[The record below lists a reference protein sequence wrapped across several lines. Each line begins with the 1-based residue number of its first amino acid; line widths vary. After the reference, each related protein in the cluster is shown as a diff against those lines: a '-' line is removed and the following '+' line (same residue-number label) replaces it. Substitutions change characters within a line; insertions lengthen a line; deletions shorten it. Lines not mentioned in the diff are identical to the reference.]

1 MMCEIYRKSCIS
13 SPDQPSPLPVT
24 HKSKQ
29 TMERVIHTHTY
40 THTHRGSTLIRICFG
55 VIAKQYEVSS

>member
-29 TMERVIHTHTY
+29 TMERVIHTHTH
-40 THTHRGSTLIRICFG
+40 THTHTQRKYTYKNLLWGDR
-55 VIAKQYEVSS
+55 